1 MNAPNPETDKAIDRI
16 RFGRILFFF
25 TAVTIH
31 LVWWDLLLGRIF
43 KKQIR
48 SSRARRFRKISRRY
62 RKLAVEMG
70 GVMIKMGQFL
80 SARVD
85 MLPPEI
91 TEELTGLQDE
101 VPAVP
106 FEDIQVVLAGE
117 LGELSK
123 HFSAFEDKP
132 LAAASLGQAHRAW
145 LLPNSNRR
153 GVRGAQVVVKVQRPR
168 IEHIVNTDIEAL
180 RMVARVVMKY
190 PPIRRRADI
199 PALLDEFSR
208 TLAEELDY
216 VSEADNAE
224 FFGEMFAND
233 GAIRIPGVYRQHS
246 SRRVLVLEDV
256 SGIKITD
263 IEAMDSAGI
272 DRSEVAN
279 RLLDAYF
286 LQIFTVGRF
295 HADPHPGNLFVLPLA
310 QSRNRRAG
318 APRPFQLAFVDFG
331 MTGRIEELMGDS
343 LRKLLVS
350 ITKHDGRMLTEAYDE
365 LGFFLPGSD
374 LERISEAQ
382 GRVLDHLWGR
392 NLLELSQ
399 TDPTEFQ
406 EMGREFRDL
415 LFEFPFQVP
424 QDFIFLGRALGILS
438 GLATMLDPTINP
450 WRLAER
456 YGQQILRSREGLE
469 FGLETVAELLK
480 GYLSIPSRLNQ
491 ALSAAEDGSLP
502 VKPASDPALLRR
514 LDKMEKK
521 IGRPNWSV
529 LAAALLVTGTL
540 LYLGEETAIA
550 TVALIFAALFLIL
563 SFIRI

>member
-1 MNAPNPETDKAIDRI
+1 
-16 RFGRILFFF
+16 
-25 TAVTIH
+25 
-31 LVWWDLLLGRIF
+31 
-43 KKQIR
+43 
-48 SSRARRFRKISRRY
+48 
-62 RKLAVEMG
+62 MG

-123 HFSAFEDKP
+123 HFSAFEEKP
-132 LAAASLGQAHRAW
+132 LAAASLGQAHRAR
-145 LLPNSNRR
+145 LLPNRSR
-153 GVRGAQVVVKVQRPR
+153 GGEGGAQVVVKVQRPG
-168 IEHIVNTDIEAL
+168 IEHIVNTDMEAL
-180 RMVARVVMKY
+180 RLVARVVMKY

-224 FFGEMFAND
+224 FFSDMFAND
-233 GAIRIPGVYRQHS
+233 DSIRIPGIYRKHS

-263 IEAMDSAGI
+263 IEALDAAGI
-272 DRSEVAN
+272 NRSAVAN

-286 LQIFTVGRF
+286 LQIFTFGRF
-295 HADPHPGNLFVLPLA
+295 HADPHPGNLFVIPLA
-310 QSRNRRAG
+310 QSRNRPAG

-331 MTGRIEELMGDS
+331 MTGHIEELMGDS

-365 LGFFLPGSD
+365 MGFFLPGSD

-382 GRVLDHLWGR
+382 GLVLDHLWGR

-406 EMGREFRDL
+406 ELGREFRDL

-456 YGQQILRSREGLE
+456 YGQQILRGREGLE
-469 FGLETVAELLK
+469 FGLATIAELLK
-480 GYLSIPSRLNQ
+480 GYLSIPSRLNL

-502 VKPASDPALLRR
+502 VKAASDQALLRR
-514 LDKMEKK
+514 LEKMEKK
-521 IGRPNWSV
+521 INRPSWSV
-529 LAAALLVTGTL
+529 LAAAFLVTGTL
-540 LYLGEETAIA
+540 LYLGDETTLA
-550 TVALIFAALFLIL
+550 TAALIIAALFLIL
-563 SFIRI
+563 SILRI